1 MEKKLKIFALSGS
14 TRKKSANHQLILAI
28 QELSADIFDL
38 SLYEDLLSIPAFNPD
53 DVDSEPA
60 AVTDFKKKLGE
71 ADGILICTPEYA
83 AGVSGALKNAIDWT
97 VSGMEF
103 YNKPVALI
111 TAATSGYLAHASL
124 LGTLLIIQSK
134 ITTDSQL
141 LIPMIKT
148 KLNDENKITDSET
161 LWDVQKLIDSLK
173 DMILHP
179 DTQTYLPAPVMK

>member
-1 MEKKLKIFALSGS
+1 MEKKLRILAIPGS

-28 QELSADIFDL
+28 KELSSDIFEL
-38 SLYEDLLSIPAFNPD
+38 SVYEDLLSIPAFNPD
-53 DVDSEPA
+53 EVDSEPA
-60 AVTDFKKKLGE
+60 AVIDFKMKLGA

-103 YNKPVALI
+103 YDKPLALI

-134 ITTDSQL
+134 ITNDSQL
-141 LIPMIKT
+141 LISMVKT
-148 KLNDENKITDSET
+148 KVNDENKITNTET
-161 LWDVQKLIDSLK
+161 LRDVRKLIDSLK

-179 DTQTYLPAPVMK
+179 DKQIYLPAPAMK